1 MDKLVSNQRR
11 KDLRIPFKSVV
22 RLSADK
28 INWHL
33 DKTNDISKSGIF
45 IETGEMF
52 KEGSKVHLNFDLA
65 TDCQVKNIK
74 TVGKVVRLVA
84 AKEAAGLKEES
95 GIGIKFSLMPGE
107 EFMIR
112 SFIKDTA
119 NQTASVPPSSLPQP
133 AKHICVEAKIQPLS
147 LLKWW
152 LKEAFVKTFT
162 LKGVIVELVLLIV
175 IILVVFTAF
184 L

>member
-11 KDLRIPFKSVV
+11 KDLRIPFKCVV

-33 DKTNDISKSGIF
+33 DEASDISKSGIF
-45 IETGEMF
+45 IETGEIF
-52 KEGSKVHLNFDLA
+52 KVGSKVHLNFDLA

-74 TVGKVVRLVA
+74 TIGKVVRLVD
-84 AKEAAGLKEES
+84 AKEKAVEREGS
-95 GIGIKFSLMPGE
+95 GIGIKFFLMPSE

-119 NQTASVPPSSLPQP
+119 NQTASVSSSSLHKP
-133 AKHICVEAKIQPLS
+133 AKNICVEAKIQPAALF
-147 LLKWW
+147 KWW
-152 LKEAFVKTFT
+152 LKDIVKKTFSI
-162 LKGVIVELVLLIV
+162 KGVIVELV
-175 IILVVFTAF
+175 ILVVFVVLVAVVF

>member
-33 DKTNDISKSGIF
+33 DEACDISKSGIF

-52 KEGSKVHLNFDLA
+52 KVGSKVHLNFDLA

-74 TVGKVVRLVA
+74 TIGKVVRLVD
-84 AKEAAGLKEES
+84 AKEKAVGREGS
-95 GIGIKFSLMPGE
+95 GIGIRFFLLPGE
-107 EFMIR
+107 EFLIR

-119 NQTASVPPSSLPQP
+119 NQTASAPSSSLPQP

-162 LKGVIVELVLLIV
+162 LKGVFVELV
-175 IILVVFTAF
+175 ILVVIVVIVVIVF